1 LYHIADWD
9 ARKNRSTK
17 QMVLRFTIRH
27 IGIYLS
33 TAINTA
39 LHGEPSAPDKFSGA
53 ALKK

>member
-1 LYHIADWD
+1 MQLALGVPRASFFPFRLHHKS
-9 ARKNRSTK
+9 AR
-17 QMVLRFTIRH
+17 Q

-53 ALKK
+53 AFKK